1 MRVWRPG
8 LPAGV
13 WWVAGG
19 VVAVELA
26 VSARYGFHR
35 DELYFLAAGRRPAW
49 GFVDQPP
56 LTPLLARAQ
65 ELLLGTSPT
74 AIRVLPALMIGAVA
88 VLAALIARRLGGRSS
103 AQVFAAVAAV
113 GSGVVLALGHL
124 LATAST
130 SVLLWTV
137 VLLLFV
143 RLLDGGDP
151 RGWLAVGATVGVGLL
166 NKDLVAVL
174 AVALL
179 VGLLVGRRALLRS
192 RWPWLGALLAVGIAA
207 PNLVWQARHSW
218 PQLEMAQALAARSE
232 GRLAFL
238 VQQGLLLS
246 VVLAVPAAGGL
257 WWLLRSTRWRPV
269 AVVVIVVALTFLFLD
284 GKAYY
289 LAPTYPT
296 LLAAGAVWLQGLGA
310 GRRLAIP
317 LGVTVMVS
325 LVLSLPI
332 VPPPLVRYVDV
343 SGELAE
349 TVGWNEVVDQVD
361 MAYRALPDRR
371 NAVIFTANYGEAA
384 AIEVLGA
391 SRGLPQP
398 VSGHNNYGLWGPPT
412 GLGPILGVGDVR
424 DTLSLV
430 CDDVEQVATIAN
442 PWDVPNEE
450 NGQPILLCLHPT
462 RPLATVWEQVRH
474 LN

>member
-1 MRVWRPG
+1 MG
-8 LPAGV
+8 L
-13 WWVAGG
+13 
-19 VVAVELA
+19 
-26 VSARYGFHR
+26 
-35 DELYFLAAGRRPAW
+35 RRPAAAY
-49 GFVDQPP
+49 
-56 LTPLLARAQ
+56 PLLARTQ
-65 ELLLGTSPT
+65 ELLLGTSPM
-74 AIRVLPALMIGAVA
+74 AIRVPPALMIGAVA

-103 AQVFAAVAAV
+103 AQVIAAVAAV
-113 GSGVVLALGHL
+113 GSGVVLAMGHL

-151 RGWLAVGATVGVGLL
+151 RGWLAVGVTVGMGLL
-166 NKDLVAVL
+166 NKDLIVVL

-310 GRRLAIP
+310 GRHLAIP

-349 TVGWNEVVDQVD
+349 TVGWNELVDQVD

-391 SRGLPQP
+391 ARGLPQP

-442 PWDVPNEE
+442 PRDVPNEE